1 MTYSFDEETGSN
13 SIQTNETINNN
24 SLDTNNGQLNK
35 WSKDKVTMNVKEVSN
50 DKTSAILVIEDKN
63 DIPTFWNTYYS
74 LQRLSEANVWYD
86 LKSNSTIEQLTKIM
100 VPNEKGITE
109 IKLDWNSLYG
119 KLKKGTYRI
128 VKDKD
133 FVTL

>member
-13 SIQTNETINNN
+13 SIQTNETTNNN

>member
-86 LKSNSTIEQLTKIM
+86 LKSNSTIEQLTRIM

>member
-1 MTYSFDEETGSN
+1 M
-13 SIQTNETINNN
+13 
-24 SLDTNNGQLNK
+24 
-35 WSKDKVTMNVKEVSN
+35 
-50 DKTSAILVIEDKN
+50 
-63 DIPTFWNTYYS
+63 
-74 LQRLSEANVWYD
+74 
-86 LKSNSTIEQLTKIM
+86 KIM

-133 FVTL
+133 FVTLYSDPFEVK

>member
-86 LKSNSTIEQLTKIM
+86 LKSNSTIEQLMKIM

-109 IKLDWNSLYG
+109 IKLDWNS
-119 KLKKGTYRI
+119 
-128 VKDKD
+128 KD